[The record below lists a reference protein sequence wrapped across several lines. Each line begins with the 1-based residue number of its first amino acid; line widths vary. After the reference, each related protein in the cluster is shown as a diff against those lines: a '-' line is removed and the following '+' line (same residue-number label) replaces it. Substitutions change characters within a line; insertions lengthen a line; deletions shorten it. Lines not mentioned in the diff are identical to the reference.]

1 MASEATTETTVHTE
15 TGVPGG
21 EAHGGGGNFPP
32 FDSSTF
38 PSQLLWLAI
47 MFGLFYYLMSKV
59 ALPRIAGILEDR
71 EDRIAGDLAEA
82 DRLKRETDEAIAAYE
97 QALAEA
103 RNKAHSIARTN
114 REKLE
119 AEVEAKR
126 TAAEDKLNQKLAE
139 ADARISEIKE
149 AALKEVDGIAAETA
163 EEIVASLIGAKVS
176 KAELDKAVAAGM
188 AR

>member
-1 MASEATTETTVHTE
+1 MASEVKTE

-21 EAHGGGGNFPP
+21 EAHGGGGGFPP
-32 FDSSTF
+32 FDGSTF

-47 MFGLFYYLMSKV
+47 TFGLFYYLMSKI

-82 DRLKRETDEAIAAYE
+82 ERLKRETDEAIASYE

-103 RNKAHSIARTN
+103 RNKAHGIARAT

-119 AEVEAKR
+119 ADVDAKR
-126 TAAEDKLNQKLAE
+126 SAAE
-139 ADARISEIKE
+139 ADLNDKLKAAEASISEIKQQ
-149 AALKEVDGIAAETA
+149 AMSEVDGIATEAAED
-163 EEIVASLIGAKVS
+163 IVKSLIGGRLTKKELTEAVS
-176 KAELDKAVAAGM
+176 ASTES
-188 AR
+188 